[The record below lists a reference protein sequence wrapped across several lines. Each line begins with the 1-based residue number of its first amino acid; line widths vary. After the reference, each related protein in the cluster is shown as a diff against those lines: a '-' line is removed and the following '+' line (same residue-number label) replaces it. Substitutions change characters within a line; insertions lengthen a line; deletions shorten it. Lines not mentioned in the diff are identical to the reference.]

1 MKCLIRNM
9 CLQDYNSV
17 RLLWDSTPGMGLN
30 DYDDSENGICRFL
43 GRNPGTCFVAVHG
56 ATLAGVILAGHDG
69 RRGHIYHMAVAER
82 FRGGGIGAEL
92 VTTVLSALE
101 SEGIQKVS
109 LVAFARNEAGNS
121 FWEHMGFT
129 LREDLVYWDKVL
141 GRPG

>member
-1 MKCLIRNM
+1 MACLIRN
-9 CLQDYNSV
+9 LNPQDYNSV

-30 DYDDSENGICRFL
+30 DYDDSEIGIRRFL
-43 GRNPGTCFVAVHG
+43 SRNPGTCFVAEHR

-82 FRGGGIGAEL
+82 FRGGGIGAGL
-92 VTTVLSALE
+92 VTAALSALE

-121 FWEHMGFT
+121 FWKHMGFT
-129 LREDLVYWDKVL
+129 LREDLIYWDKVL
-141 GRPG
+141 GRPR